1 MTMLEISSRVQIP
14 EREIEFRA
22 TRAGGP
28 GGQHVNKTSSAI
40 QLRFDI
46 RTSSLPEFYKRRLLA
61 LRDHRITRDGVI
73 LIRADGSRS
82 QAANREAALERL
94 RELIRRAGITRK
106 KRRPTRPSKRA
117 KARRVQEKK
126 QRGRNKQLRKPPPRD

>member
-1 MTMLEISSRVQIP
+1 MLEISSRVQIP
-14 EREIEFRA
+14 EREIAFRA

-46 RTSSLPEFYKRRLLA
+46 RASSLPEFYKRRLLA

-73 LIRADGSRS
+73 LIRADESRS

>member
-1 MTMLEISSRVQIP
+1 MLEISSRVQIP
-14 EREIEFRA
+14 EREIAFRA

-46 RTSSLPEFYKRRLLA
+46 RASSLPEFYKRRLLA

-73 LIRADGSRS
+73 LIRADESRS

-126 QRGRNKQLRKPPPRD
+126 QRGRNKQLRKPPPSD

>member
-1 MTMLEISSRVQIP
+1 MLEISSRVHIP

-46 RTSSLPEFYKRRLLA
+46 RASSLPEFYKRRLLA

-94 RELIRRAGITRK
+94 RELIRRAGVTRK

-117 KARRVQEKK
+117 KARRIQEKK